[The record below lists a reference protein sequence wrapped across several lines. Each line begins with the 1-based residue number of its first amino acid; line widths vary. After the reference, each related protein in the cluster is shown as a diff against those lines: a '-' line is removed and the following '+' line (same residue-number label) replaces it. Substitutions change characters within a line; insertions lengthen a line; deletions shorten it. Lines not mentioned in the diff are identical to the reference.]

1 MNSDFEEVELE
12 CEVCHKKVKRVV
24 RKGLKLKK
32 FLCQG
37 CMKKVTETD

>member
-1 MNSDFEEVELE
+1 MEFEETELE

-24 RKGLKLKK
+24 RKGSKTKK

-37 CMKKVTETD
+37 CMKKIAEAD